1 MTLNVANQPLLKV
14 VHLEALLPTARG
26 MVRAVDRVSFELK
39 PGRTLGIV
47 GESGCGK
54 SMLARAIM
62 GLLPTAA
69 KVSPTS
75 AVEFEERNLIGMPG
89 KQLRR
94 IIGREM
100 AMIFQDPMTTLNPV
114 MTVGRQVAEGVRYH
128 LKSSREAT
136 TRRTRELL
144 DLVGIPMSAR
154 RADQYPHQ
162 LSGGLRQRVAIAI
175 ALACEPKLLIADEPT
190 TALDVTVQAA
200 ILDLLA
206 RLQREKRMAMILI
219 THDLAVV
226 AGRTSE
232 TAVMY
237 AGRIVEHATT
247 HDLFS
252 RPSMPYTRALM
263 AAIPRLADRP
273 HQPLKAIDGQPP
285 DMVHLPEGCRFA
297 PRCWKTQS
305 LCTQREPTLKTI
317 DGGGHRLACWYPL
330 NNDEQ

>member
-1 MTLNVANQPLLKV
+1 MTINVAKQPLLKTA
-14 VHLEALLPTARG
+14 HLEALLPTARG
-26 MVRAVDRVSFELK
+26 MVRAVDQVSFKLQ

-54 SMLARAIM
+54 SMLARAII
-62 GLLPTAA
+62 GLLPAAA
-69 KVSPTS
+69 KVSPAS
-75 AVEFEERNLIGMPG
+75 VVEFNGRNLIGMPG

-94 IIGREM
+94 IIGREI
-100 AMIFQDPMTTLNPV
+100 AMIFQDSMTTLNPV
-114 MTVGRQVAEGVRYH
+114 MTVGRQVAEVVRYH
-128 LKSSREAT
+128 LKASRETA
-136 TRRTRELL
+136 TRRTRELM
-144 DLVGIPMSAR
+144 DLVGIPMSAQC
-154 RADQYPHQ
+154 ADQYPHQ

-190 TALDVTVQAA
+190 TALDVTVQAS

-206 RLQREKRMAMILI
+206 KLQQEKRMAMILI
-219 THDLAVV
+219 THDLGVV
-226 AGRTSE
+226 AGRTNE

-252 RPSMPYTRALM
+252 RPSMPYTRALI
-263 AAIPRLADRP
+263 ASIPRLADRP

-285 DMVHLPEGCRFA
+285 DMVDLPAGCRFA
-297 PRCWKTQS
+297 PRCWKTQP
-305 LCTQREPTLKTI
+305 LCMQREPTLKTI

-330 NNDEQ
+330 RNDER